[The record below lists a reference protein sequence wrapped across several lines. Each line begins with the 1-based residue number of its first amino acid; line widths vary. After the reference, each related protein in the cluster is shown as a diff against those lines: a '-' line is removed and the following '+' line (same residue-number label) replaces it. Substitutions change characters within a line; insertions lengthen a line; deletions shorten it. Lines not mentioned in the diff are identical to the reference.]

1 MVLLNNRMRE
11 DNANEHRF
19 PPAVAILVP
28 LVAIFLQ
35 AYLPLRFPRFAV
47 LDLPLIV
54 TVYFAVSRRNPI
66 SGTFLGT
73 GIGLL
78 QDALTHLPL
87 GINGIIKALV
97 GYLAASIGMRID
109 VENPGTR
116 LLMMFFFS
124 LVSSLL
130 HVFIV
135 RHLLDMAQA
144 WYGLHELVRALVN
157 SLVAVILFALLDR
170 LRKRE

>member
-1 MVLLNNRMRE
+1 MVLMNNRVRD
-11 DNANEHRF
+11 DNMEQHRF
-19 PPAVAILVP
+19 HPAVAILVP
-28 LVAIFLQ
+28 LIAVFFQ

-47 LDLPLIV
+47 LDLPLII
-54 TVYFAVSRRNPI
+54 TVYFSVSRRNPI

-73 GIGLL
+73 GIGIL

-87 GINGIIKALV
+87 GINGVIKALV

-109 VENPGTR
+109 VDNPGTR
-116 LLMMFFFS
+116 LMMMFFFS
-124 LVSSLL
+124 LLSSLL

-144 WYGLHELVRALVN
+144 WYFLHEFIRALVN
-157 SLVAVILFALLDR
+157 SLVAIILFALLDR

>member
-1 MVLLNNRMRE
+1 MALLNNRIRQ
-11 DNANEHRF
+11 DNMEQHRF

-35 AYLPLRFPRFAV
+35 AYLPLRYPRFAV
-47 LDLPLIV
+47 LDLPLII

-66 SGTFLGT
+66 SGTFLGS
-73 GIGLL
+73 GIGLA

-87 GINGIIKALV
+87 GINGIIKALI

-124 LVSSLL
+124 LLSSLL

-135 RHLLDMAQA
+135 RHLLEMAQA
-144 WYGLHELVRALVN
+144 WYALHELLRALLN
-157 SLVAVILFALLDR
+157 SFVAIILFSLLDR

>member
-1 MVLLNNRMRE
+1 MALLNHRSRE
-11 DNANEHRF
+11 EMDQHHF
-19 PPAVAILVP
+19 HPAVFILVP
-28 LVAIFLQ
+28 LTAIFLQ

-47 LDLPLIV
+47 LDLPLVV
-54 TVYFAVSRRNPI
+54 TVYFSVSRRNPI

-97 GYLAASIGMRID
+97 GYMAASIGMRVD

-116 LLMMFFFS
+116 LLMLFFFTFF
-124 LVSSLL
+124 SSVLHLL
-130 HVFIV
+130 IV
-135 RHLLDMAQA
+135 RHLLDMPQA
-144 WYGLHELVRALVN
+144 WYGLHEILRAIVN
-157 SLVAVILFALLDR
+157 SLVGIILFALLDR
-170 LRKRE
+170 FRKRQ